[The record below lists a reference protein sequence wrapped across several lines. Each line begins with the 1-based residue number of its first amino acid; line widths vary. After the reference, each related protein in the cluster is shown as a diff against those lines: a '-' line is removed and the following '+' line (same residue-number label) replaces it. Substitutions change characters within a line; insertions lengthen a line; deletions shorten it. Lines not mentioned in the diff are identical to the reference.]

1 MTRIALMMM
10 ALWTITFYNPI
21 HTQAQSEGLKIGAA
35 TKIITPELDSWVQG
49 AGVPKKASSVRDELE
64 VNGLYFSK
72 GDFQLLMVSCDFAGI
87 EPDLNVRLR
96 EAMGAATGILPRDIL
111 ISSTHTHGG
120 PSLLKTNYLMPL
132 DTAYMKELLPW
143 MVDLAKE
150 AVGAAQPGKIGW
162 AEGEVQIGYNRRL
175 TWADGTHSMHGDA
188 SRKDFAGLEG
198 PDDPQHLA
206 LFAADLK
213 GNLLSIIYH
222 NTTHPTIF
230 YADGI
235 FSADF
240 PGEVR
245 KTFRKE
251 FKKSLPVLFLNGAQG
266 DISMENM
273 LDRKSESDE
282 VKMKKITDLVVGE
295 TMRLYK
301 NIEYQTDPVLEHQ
314 YHDLKVKVRL
324 PETGTL
330 IRSKEILKRID
341 AGENIRGMEMIMAFG
356 AVHLQE
362 TFGENPFDI
371 LPVHAIRIGDLAIVT
386 QPCELFSQFGL
397 DIKRRSP
404 GKSTIVVGMTDGY
417 NGYCPTIYG
426 LLGGGYSGSPIS
438 WTRLEPEAGYKIVET
453 SAILLNKVWAK

>member
-1 MTRIALMMM
+1 MVAILCMEMQAEKTLQAWKALMIRNIW
-10 ALWTITFYNPI
+10 L
-21 HTQAQSEGLKIGAA
+21 
-35 TKIITPELDSWVQG
+35 
-49 AGVPKKASSVRDELE
+49 
-64 VNGLYFSK
+64 
-72 GDFQLLMVSCDFAGI
+72 C
-87 EPDLNVRLR
+87 
-96 EAMGAATGILPRDIL
+96 LPL
-111 ISSTHTHGG
+111 I
-120 PSLLKTNYLMPL
+120 
-132 DTAYMKELLPW
+132 
-143 MVDLAKE
+143 
-150 AVGAAQPGKIGW
+150 
-162 AEGEVQIGYNRRL
+162 
-175 TWADGTHSMHGDA
+175 
-188 SRKDFAGLEG
+188 
-198 PDDPQHLA
+198 
-206 LFAADLK
+206 LK
-213 GNLLSIIYH
+213 GNLLSILYH

-230 YADGI
+230 YADGV

-282 VKMKKITDLVVGE
+282 EKMKKITNLVVGE

-341 AGENIRGMEMIMAFG
+341 EGENIRGMEMIMAFG
-356 AVHLQE
+356 SVHLQE

-371 LPVHAIRIGDLAIVT
+371 LPVHGIRIGDLAIVT